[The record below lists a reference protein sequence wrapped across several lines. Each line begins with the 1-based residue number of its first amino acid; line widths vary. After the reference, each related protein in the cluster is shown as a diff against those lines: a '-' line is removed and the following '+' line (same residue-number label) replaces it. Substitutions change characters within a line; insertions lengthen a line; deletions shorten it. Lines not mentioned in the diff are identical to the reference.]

1 MDCRVSKSYVGMSAY
16 KVNSEPPQNGTL
28 KTKIS
33 YFKDLEFAR
42 YILEQI
48 YYRKLSFKKFSIVFY
63 HLIGNKV
70 GIWTVIKM
78 CHLEQWE

>member
-1 MDCRVSKSYVGMSAY
+1 MDCRVSKSYGGMSAY

-48 YYRKLSFKKFSIVFY
+48 YYRKLSFKRFRIFF
-63 HLIGNKV
+63 
-70 GIWTVIKM
+70 TT
-78 CHLEQWE
+78 